1 MTAHSSPSFAM
12 RQQRDGLRS
21 KQAFLSKPRVPGHLG
36 AGLEAGGAAA
46 LDCVAKRFPAIG
58 DTSALSLKN
67 RW

>member
-36 AGLEAGGAAA
+36 AGFEAGGAAA
-46 LDCVAKRFPAIG
+46 MDCVAKRFPAIG
-58 DTSALSLKN
+58 DMPALTLKQ

>member
-1 MTAHSSPSFAM
+1 MNAHFSPSFAM
-12 RQQRDGLRS
+12 RQQRDGLRA
-21 KQAFLSKPRVPGHLG
+21 KQALHSKPRVPGHLG

-58 DTSALSLKN
+58 DTPALTLKQ

>member
-1 MTAHSSPSFAM
+1 MTAHFSPSFAM

-21 KQAFLSKPRVPGHLG
+21 RQALLSKPRVPGHLG

-46 LDCVAKRFPAIG
+46 LDCVTKRFPAIG
-58 DTSALSLKN
+58 DTPALTLKQ

>member
-36 AGLEAGGAAA
+36 AGFEAGGAAA

-58 DTSALSLKN
+58 DTPALSLKN